1 MTTNRHIDIT
11 IEKKTNFSPFEDV
24 LKSSNAKS
32 AKDRLKRNCHQLEI
46 VVSPLRWRARAL
58 NNAFYFFTSIHFTLN
73 EMQEAETKPTHII
86 LKTLPISFD
95 KSANFKW
102 ITSTGMSIFAKLKNV
117 LVLNKILTAK
127 TAFSN
132 HKRAHLSHSGVDR
145 TFCYALSSYWRH
157 AVSRKWHGH
166 WITKLW
172 MCVSQLKL
180 HRTKL
185 CEIILNI
192 YQLIRWKKREC
203 FYRRRSVV
211 APKKD
216 LVLNK

>member
-1 MTTNRHIDIT
+1 MKSAS
-11 IEKKTNFSPFEDV
+11 IEQCVLFFHFHSLHAQWNARGGDKTNSHHPQDASHFI
-24 LKSSNAKS
+24 
-32 AKDRLKRNCHQLEI
+32 RQKRKFQ
-46 VVSPLRWRARAL
+46 V
-58 NNAFYFFTSIHFTLN
+58 NN
-73 EMQEAETKPTHII
+73 
-86 LKTLPISFD
+86 
-95 KSANFKW
+95 
-102 ITSTGMSIFAKLKNV
+102 TSTGMSIFAKLTNV

-132 HKRAHLSHSGVDR
+132 HKWAHLSHSGVDR